1 MNKMMAYCGLECGNC
16 PIHLATYEKDSIR
29 QQEMRVS
36 IASFC
41 REHYGMDLQSEDIT
55 DCDGCRSDTGRIF
68 SGCLNCEIRKCAIE
82 RDLESCAY
90 CTDYACDKLK
100 DFFSR
105 DPGAQANLERL
116 RNAGNIF

>member
-1 MNKMMAYCGLECGNC
+1 MNKMMAYCGLECVSC
-16 PIHLATYEKDSIR
+16 PIYLATYEKDSVR
-29 QQEMRVS
+29 RQEMRIS
-36 IASFC
+36 IARIC
-41 REHYGMDLQSEDIT
+41 REKYGMDLQAEDIT

-68 SGCLNCEIRKCAIE
+68 SGCLSCEIRKCAIE
-82 RDLESCAY
+82 RVLESCAY

-116 RNAGNIF
+116 RNAGRD